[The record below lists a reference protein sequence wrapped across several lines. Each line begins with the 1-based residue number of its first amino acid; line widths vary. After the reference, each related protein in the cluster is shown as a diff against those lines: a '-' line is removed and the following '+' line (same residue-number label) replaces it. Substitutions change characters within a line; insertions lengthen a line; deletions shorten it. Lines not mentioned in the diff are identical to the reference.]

1 ERVEGTARELHA
13 HRVVER
19 RPQALLLLLV
29 GLVRR
34 VLHHFHSPVALVAE
48 PVRLLGVH
56 ADARI
61 DDHRAA
67 AHLRHLLCQAEQ
79 PGFVEVVEDPETQD
93 DVELAVAGDRRV
105 ADVVDVHFVAGKPEG
120 AGGKTGL
127 LRVRRPALDAH
138 HRGAVARALD
148 PVYALEAG
156 EIQDAQFAERALRDV
171 RDDLE
176 DAPYL
181 DLDPDVYRAERVD
194 FASEMVIVAG
204 PLAMLAFEGPLRIGE
219 VARIRL
225 HEPAPVSALGELD
238 YYTTGRFSGIP
249 SPRTP
254 QERVMMITGCR
265 PWRSAA
271 FYLLEIKCLLLLAV
285 CLVLKPL
292 LRRRFTTPVWVIGEN
307 FGRCLRDNGYC
318 FFLWCRESGT
328 VPRVLFVA
336 RREFAARDPAL
347 SGSADVLVFGSFR
360 HLLHVVQADV
370 VIYTHTRRDIIHS
383 RLFPL
388 ACRGKRIVWL
398 KHGVYGF

>member
-1 ERVEGTARELHA
+1 
-13 HRVVER
+13 
-19 RPQALLLLLV
+19 
-29 GLVRR
+29 
-34 VLHHFHSPVALVAE
+34 
-48 PVRLLGVH
+48 
-56 ADARI
+56 
-61 DDHRAA
+61 
-67 AHLRHLLCQAEQ
+67 
-79 PGFVEVVEDPETQD
+79 
-93 DVELAVAGDRRV
+93 
-105 ADVVDVHFVAGKPEG
+105 
-120 AGGKTGL
+120 
-127 LRVRRPALDAH
+127 
-138 HRGAVARALD
+138 
-148 PVYALEAG
+148 
-156 EIQDAQFAERALRDV
+156 
-171 RDDLE
+171 
-176 DAPYL
+176 
-181 DLDPDVYRAERVD
+181 
-194 FASEMVIVAG
+194 
-204 PLAMLAFEGPLRIGE
+204 
-219 VARIRL
+219 
-225 HEPAPVSALGELD
+225 
-238 YYTTGRFSGIP
+238 
-249 SPRTP
+249 
-254 QERVMMITGCR
+254 MMITGCR

-398 KHGVYGF
+398 KHGVYGFKKMNRDYHLHRNEPDIITVVSAFEKDLLAANAGVEPHRLRVTGLARYDRLLDGAETAPRNQITYMPTFRDWLDAATLPGSVFFGRVSELLSSAALAALLERHDAVMKVYLHWNMAEFTGLFHAAHPRIHIVRFGEEGAHDLLRESRLLVTDYSSVSWDFHYLGRPVLFYQFDLDEFIARRGAYLDMRRDLFGESAASLPELVGLLEEYAANGFREKEAFAARRARFFRYRDRDNCRRIYGEIAAPGAGPAH